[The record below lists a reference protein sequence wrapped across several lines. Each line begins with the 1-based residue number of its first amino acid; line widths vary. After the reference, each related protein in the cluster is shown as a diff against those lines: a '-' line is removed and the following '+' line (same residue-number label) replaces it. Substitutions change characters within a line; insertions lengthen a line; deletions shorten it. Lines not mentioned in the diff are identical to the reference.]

1 MGASTSSW
9 IGTPDPERRELINRA
24 LNVSGAGSVLLQTFI
39 NRVVQQLTLREL
51 GLQAV
56 LDRKPGSGNAAY
68 INRRSAGTTGGAWVA
83 DTDTATEETGSFAQ
97 ASFTYRTLLTKGKV
111 TRALQSR
118 GKTYGDVLAQELAG
132 KAEDFADLLEDGLIT
147 GNTAASSNQINGLLT
162 LVNAQAS
169 TQVIANT
176 TASAGDDLVLA
187 KLDEAIDAVKGGDN
201 PADLVIVG
209 SKAGVRKLNNE
220 LQAQQ
225 VFNDVTEI
233 AAGFRVRTYDG
244 SPIIRSTRMPDTLVG
259 ATNQTQIN
267 TFTGGTTTALAIVN
281 RRYVWIEELEPQTV
295 VPLAK
300 DTSQYD
306 QFEIYWDGALVF
318 ANTRG
323 AALLI
328 GIKAA

>member
-1 MGASTSSW
+1 MGSASQW
-9 IGTPDPERRELINRA
+9 VGQPDPERREIVQRA

-56 LDRKPGSGNAAY
+56 LDRKPGSGNGAY
-68 INRRSAGTTGGAWVA
+68 INRRTAGTTGGAWVA
-83 DTDTATEETGSFAQ
+83 DTDSATEETGSYAQ
-97 ASFTYRTLLTKGKV
+97 ASFLYRTLLTKGKV
-111 TRALQSR
+111 TRALQAR
-118 GKTYGDVLAQELAG
+118 GKTYGDALAGELAA
-132 KAEDFADLLEDGLIT
+132 KAEDFADLLEAGLIT
-147 GNTAASSNQINGLLT
+147 GNVAADANQINGLLT

-176 TASAGDDLVLA
+176 TATAGDDIVLS
-187 KLDEAIDAVKGGDN
+187 KLDQAIDAVKGGDN
-201 PADLVIVG
+201 PADLVILG
-209 SKAGVRKLNNE
+209 SKAGVRKLNAE

-225 VFNDVTEI
+225 AFNDVTEI

-244 SPIIRSTRMPDTLVG
+244 SPIIRSTQMPDTLLP
-259 ATNQTQIN
+259 ATNCTQIN
-267 TFTGGTTTALAIVN
+267 TFTTGATTALAIIN

-328 GIKAA
+328 GIKAS